1 MIRQSS
7 LALFGLILATSLAA
21 GQETQSL
28 GDIARTL
35 KAQKQAAR
43 NADGSSS
50 SSKPAAAPAGNTGA
64 AIPQPAAAAGNAAT
78 SSEVEIVPD
87 LNPNVATDVHGTE
100 KYQAAIRQLFQQ
112 EKFTEIDRI
121 AAEAR
126 TTKARFAGGYWK
138 VHTIYLALDEPGT
151 KTKAGEAEWTQ
162 HLARLEKW
170 KEQFPNSITARI
182 ALAES
187 YNSYGWKARGGSFA
201 DQVTDEGWQL
211 LAERAHKGQAILEE
225 AEALPEKCPEWYAA
239 MIEIARSESWEQD
252 QLQALFQ
259 KAVAFEP
266 DYYYYYRMLADSLLP
281 KWGGEEGEAARFAAA
296 VSDRIGG
303 KKGDLIYFEIATTL
317 VCACDNVHGLNGLSW
332 PRIKAGYSALQELYG
347 ASILHLNEIA
357 MMAFRAADFDYAT
370 VTFNEIGD
378 NWDKGVWPTRDAF
391 YNFKYQAMMPR
402 IKISLA
408 AAKENVKT
416 PEGELF
422 SHTLVTEMEKRYHQP
437 FVDCVKT
444 NPDYTSPSVGLL
456 VQLSKEGAVRDVLF
470 SGIYTPTGCLRP
482 LLEKAILP
490 NPPKPDYWVLVQM
503 DVKR

>member
-1 MIRQSS
+1 MLI
-7 LALFGLILATSLAA
+7 GLILSASLAA
-21 GQETQSL
+21 GQESQSL

-43 NADGSSS
+43 NASGSPS
-50 SSKPAAAPAGNTGA
+50 SSKPTATPAANTGPA
-64 AIPQPAAAAGNAAT
+64 APQPAEVAAT
-78 SSEVEIVPD
+78 EPTSTEAEIVPD
-87 LNPNVATDVHGTE
+87 LNPNVATDIHGIK
-100 KYQAAIRQLFQQ
+100 KYQAAIRELFQQ

-138 VHTIYLALDEPGT
+138 VHTIYLALEEPGAQT
-151 KTKAGEAEWTQ
+151 SAGEAEWVQ

-201 DQVTDEGWQL
+201 DQVTDEGWKL

-225 AEALPEKCPEWYAA
+225 AQALREKCPEWYAA
-239 MIEIARSESWEQD
+239 MIEIARSEEWEPD

-281 KWGGEEGEAARFAAA
+281 KWGGEEGDAARFAAA
-296 VSDRIGG
+296 VADGIGG

-347 ASILHLNEIA
+347 TSISHLNEIA

-370 VTFNEIGD
+370 ASFSQIGD
-378 NWDKGVWPTRDAF
+378 NWDKAVWFTRNAF
-391 YNFKYQAMMPR
+391 YTFKYQATMPR

-416 PEGELF
+416 PEGQLF
-422 SHTLVTEMEKRYHQP
+422 SQALVAEMEKRYHQP
-437 FVDCVKT
+437 FLDCVKT
-444 NPDYTSPSVGLL
+444 NPDYTAPGIGLL
-456 VQLSKEGAVRDVLF
+456 VELTKEGAVRDVLF
-470 SGIYTPTGCLRP
+470 SRADAPTGCFRP
-482 LLEKAILP
+482 LLEKTIFP

-503 DVKR
+503 DLKR

>member
-7 LALFGLILATSLAA
+7 LAFFGLILSTSLATA
-21 GQETQSL
+21 QETQSL
-28 GDIARTL
+28 GDIAQTI

-43 NADGSSS
+43 NATGSSS
-50 SSKPAAAPAGNTGA
+50 SSKPTATPAGNSGA
-64 AIPQPAAAAGNAAT
+64 AVAQPAAVAATAAT
-78 SSEVEIVPD
+78 STEVEIVPN
-87 LNPNVATDVHGTE
+87 LNPNVATDIHGIE
-100 KYQAAIRQLFQQ
+100 KYQAAIRQLLQQ

-138 VHTIYLALDEPGT
+138 VHTIYLALEQPGT
-151 KTKAGEAEWTQ
+151 KTSADEAEWRE

-170 KEQFPNSITARI
+170 KAQFPASITARI

-187 YNSYGWKARGGSFA
+187 YNSYGEKARGGGYA
-201 DQVTDEGWQL
+201 DQVTDEGWKL

-239 MIEIARSESWEQD
+239 MIEIARSEEWEPD

-266 DYYYYYRMLADSLLP
+266 EYYYYYRMLADSLLP
-281 KWGGEEGEAARFAAA
+281 KWGGEEGDAARFAAVVA
-296 VSDRIGG
+296 DGVGG

-317 VCACDNVHGLNGLSW
+317 VCACDNVHGLNSLSW
-332 PRIKAGYSALQELYG
+332 PRIKAAYTALQELYG
-347 ASILHLNEIA
+347 TSVSHLNEIA

-370 VTFNEIGD
+370 VSFNEIGD
-378 NWDKGVWPTRDAF
+378 NWDKAVWPTRDSF
-391 YNFKYQAMMPR
+391 YNFKYQATMPG

-416 PEGELF
+416 PEGQLF
-422 SHTLVTEMEKRYHQP
+422 SHTLVAEMEKRYHQP

-444 NPDYTSPSVGLL
+444 NPDYTAPSVWLL
-456 VQLSKEGAVRDVLF
+456 VQLTKEGAVHDVLF
-470 SGIYTPTGCLRP
+470 SGADTPAGCIRP